1 MESRSKYIVT
11 KGNGISAG
19 KGYPTINIYTDFD
32 NGIYHCQ
39 CSVLDSLYYGIMS
52 VVDRLGEIHL
62 LGFDKECYGES
73 IEIVDKTMINKDLI
87 IDAAMHLYS
96 KDIINLLEETYE

>member
-1 MESRSKYIVT
+1 
-11 KGNGISAG
+11 
-19 KGYPTINIYTDFD
+19 
-32 NGIYHCQ
+32 
-39 CSVLDSLYYGIMS
+39 MS